1 MSTSLVPSSDDI
13 ILIDGSR
20 TNVSTVVEE
29 SRLLKNIT
37 LNGSDYGVTDVT
49 FLPFNTT
56 KLIEKVSKQ
65 NATASY
71 EALRKI
77 CGSVTLPSLHLRA
90 PPSPPAP
97 PPRPPPRWDT
107 SCFNYNVTVN

>member
-20 TNVSTVVEE
+20 TNVSKVVEE

-37 LNGSDYGVTDVT
+37 LNGSDYGVTDVS
-49 FLPFNTT
+49 FLPFNNT
-56 KLIEKVSKQ
+56 KQ

-71 EALRKI
+71 EALQKI
-77 CGSVTLPSLHLRA
+77 CGSVTLPSLRLRA